1 MRYVFAALLLIH
13 GFAHVVGFIVSWKLA
28 KLEEMPYKTTLL
40 GGRWDVG
47 DAGIRGVGVL
57 WALVGLG
64 MFTLGGVLALTGF
77 LSEGQLLAFSLVS
90 SVLCVLGWPDSKL
103 GLVANAVIV
112 ALYFVSRSQ
121 GWL

>member
-1 MRYVFAALLLIH
+1 MRYVLAALLLIH
-13 GFAHVVGFIVSWKLA
+13 GFAHTVGFLVPWKLA

-47 DAGIRGVGVL
+47 DAGIRGMGVL
-57 WALVGLG
+57 WLLVGLAL
-64 MFTLGGVLALTGF
+64 FTLGGALALTGV
-77 LSEGQLLAFSLVS
+77 LLGDQILAFSFVS
-90 SVLCVLGWPDSKL
+90 SVLCILGWPDSKL

-112 ALYFVSRSQ
+112 ALYFLSNAQ